1 MTTRR
6 GHGTSWFYSPGMAQ
20 ARRQDAASAAAELA
34 VMADTIERHRERV
47 AALVTPFL
55 GTEQEDGD
63 LVVVSGRHKVL
74 GTERED
80 VVTSI
85 HEAERQLMIAA
96 RALRRAIKS
105 LER

>member
-1 MTTRR
+1 
-6 GHGTSWFYSPGMAQ
+6 MAQ

-55 GTEQEDGD
+55 GTEQED
-63 LVVVSGRHKVL
+63 
-74 GTERED
+74 

-85 HEAERQLMIAA
+85 HEAERQLMIAT
-96 RALRRAIKS
+96 RALRRSIKS

>member
-1 MTTRR
+1 M
-6 GHGTSWFYSPGMAQ
+6 SQ
-20 ARRQDAASAAAELA
+20 ARREDAATAGAELA

-47 AALVTPFL
+47 AALVVPF
-55 GTEQEDGD
+55 
-63 LVVVSGRHKVL
+63 L

-85 HEAERQLMIAA
+85 HEAERQLLIAA
-96 RALRRAIKS
+96 RVLRRAVKS